1 MDLLIKKLKK
11 LDTFSTAFLYPVYF
25 LLGLYYPLFSFMRQT
40 FPAYMGQLIIFYH
53 ILLFMLL
60 LKNIMQKNSI
70 LDWIFLII
78 LLYLCRKSYQY
89 NFDFYN
95 IFGTLM
101 FLFCAKNIDLQKII
115 KLDLYIRIIR
125 SILFFTLP
133 FMGLMINEVN
143 IWIGGRTRTFFGW
156 THPNMMGL
164 DFLLLAMDI
173 MYLRKECKK
182 WYDCILYAVFI
193 IFLDRTANSR
203 TAEAIIAMLIVIH
216 LLSII
221 MQRNW
226 FHKMMV
232 LFTSGAFL
240 LCVGIPFVGTY
251 LYIRNP
257 EIFQKHY
264 GTFFSRI
271 NLTAWFYSR
280 NERLAFYGLPL
291 EDADCLDMLFAYIP
305 LHWGIAAF
313 IIITIAMIYGI
324 YKSAK
329 EKNTYFLILLFFCF
343 IYGCAET
350 AHIYPVYSYFSLLL
364 GYYIM
369 NRKPFSLH
377 IKGKTGLPARALKR
391 SIASI
396 RHVLSLYA
404 SNNIFS
410 IRP

>member
-1 MDLLIKKLKK
+1 MNLLIKKLKK

-40 FPAYMGQLIIFYH
+40 FPAYMGQLVIFYH

-143 IWIGGRTRTFFGW
+143 ILIGGRTRTFFGW

-203 TAEAIIAMLIVIH
+203 TAEAIIAMFIVIH
-216 LLSII
+216 LLSIVI
-221 MQRNW
+221 PKNW

-240 LCVGIPFVGTY
+240 LCVCIPFIGSY
-251 LYIRNP
+251 LYIRKP
-257 EIFQKHY
+257 ELFLQHY
-264 GTFFSRI
+264 GTMPARI
-271 NLTAWFYSR
+271 QLTTTFYLR
-280 NERLAFYGLPL
+280 NGGVGFYGFPI
-291 EDADCLDMLFAYIP
+291 EDEDCLDMMFSYIG

-313 IIITIAMIYGI
+313 IVIVAAITYAI
-324 YKSAK
+324 YKASS
-329 EKNTYFLILLFFCF
+329 EQNTIFLVLLFSFLV
-343 IYGCAET
+343 YGWAEV
-350 AHIYPVYSYFSLLL
+350 APIYPVYSYFSLLL

-369 NRKPFSLH
+369 NRKPFSLY
-377 IKGKTGLPARALKR
+377 IK
-391 SIASI
+391 
-396 RHVLSLYA
+396 
-404 SNNIFS
+404 
-410 IRP
+410 

>member
-1 MDLLIKKLKK
+1 MDLLIEKLKK
-11 LDTFSTAFLYPVYF
+11 LDTFSTAFLYPIYF

-40 FPAYMGQLIIFYH
+40 FPSYMGQLVIFYH

-60 LKNIMQKNSI
+60 LKNILQKNSI

-95 IFGTLM
+95 IFGTMM
-101 FLFCAKNIDLQKII
+101 FLFCAKNIDLHKII

-143 IWIGGRTRTFFGW
+143 VWIGGRTRTFFGW

-203 TAEAIIAMLIVIH
+203 TAEAIIAMLIAIH
-216 LLSII
+216 LLSIVI
-221 MQRNW
+221 PKNW

-240 LCVGIPFVGTY
+240 LCVCIPFIGSY
-251 LYIRNP
+251 LYIRKP
-257 EIFQKHY
+257 ELFLQHY
-264 GTFFSRI
+264 GTMISRI
-271 NLTAWFYSR
+271 QLTTTFYLR
-280 NERLAFYGLPL
+280 NGGFGFYGFPI
-291 EDADCLDMLFAYIP
+291 EDQDCLDMMFSYIG

-313 IIITIAMIYGI
+313 IIISSAIIYAI
-324 YKSAK
+324 YKAAR
-329 EKNTYFLILLFFCF
+329 EQHTGFLILLFFLL

-369 NRKPFSLH
+369 NRKPFY
-377 IKGKTGLPARALKR
+377 LPLKDK
-391 SIASI
+391 II
-396 RHVLSLYA
+396 HLKK
-404 SNNIFS
+404 
-410 IRP
+410 

>member
-1 MDLLIKKLKK
+1 MNLLIETLQKRDK
-11 LDTFSTAFLYPVYF
+11 FSSALLYPVYF
-25 LLGLYYPLFSFMRQT
+25 LLGLYYPLFSFMRKT
-40 FPAYMGQLIIFYH
+40 FPAYMGQLVIFYH

-143 IWIGGRTRTFFGW
+143 ILIGGRTRTFFGW

-203 TAEAIIAMLIVIH
+203 TAEAIIAMFIVIH
-216 LLSII
+216 LLSIVI
-221 MQRNW
+221 PKNW

-240 LCVGIPFVGTY
+240 LCVCIPFIGSY
-251 LYIRNP
+251 LYIRKP
-257 EIFQKHY
+257 ELFLQHY
-264 GTFFSRI
+264 GTMPARI
-271 NLTAWFYSR
+271 QLTTTFYLR
-280 NERLAFYGLPL
+280 NGGVGFYGFPI
-291 EDADCLDMLFAYIP
+291 EDEDCLDMMFSYIG

-313 IIITIAMIYGI
+313 IIIVAAITYAI
-324 YKSAK
+324 YKASS
-329 EKNTYFLILLFFCF
+329 EQNTIFLVLLFSFLV
-343 IYGCAET
+343 YGWAEV
-350 AHIYPVYSYFSLLL
+350 APIYPVYSYFSLLL

-369 NRKPFSLH
+369 NRKPFSLY
-377 IKGKTGLPARALKR
+377 IK
-391 SIASI
+391 
-396 RHVLSLYA
+396 
-404 SNNIFS
+404 
-410 IRP
+410 

>member
-1 MDLLIKKLKK
+1 MNLLIKKLKK
-11 LDTFSTAFLYPVYF
+11 LDTFSTAFLYPIYF

-40 FPAYMGQLIIFYH
+40 FPAYMGQLVIFYH

-143 IWIGGRTRTFFGW
+143 ILIGGRTRTFFGW

-203 TAEAIIAMLIVIH
+203 TAEAIIAMLIAIH
-216 LLSII
+216 LLSIVI
-221 MQRNW
+221 PKNW

-240 LCVGIPFVGTY
+240 LCVCIPFIGSY
-251 LYIRNP
+251 LYIRKP
-257 EIFQKHY
+257 ELFLQHY
-264 GTFFSRI
+264 GTMISRI
-271 NLTAWFYSR
+271 QLTTTFYLR
-280 NERLAFYGLPL
+280 NGGVGFYGFPI
-291 EDADCLDMLFAYIP
+291 EDEDCLDMMFSYIG

-313 IIITIAMIYGI
+313 IIIVAAITYAI
-324 YKSAK
+324 YKASS
-329 EKNTYFLILLFFCF
+329 EQNTIFLVLLFSFLV
-343 IYGCAET
+343 YGLAEV
-350 AHIYPVYSYFSLLL
+350 APIYPVYSYFSLLL

-377 IKGKTGLPARALKR
+377 IKGKA
-391 SIASI
+391 IA
-396 RHVLSLYA
+396 
-404 SNNIFS
+404 F
-410 IRP
+410 

>member
-1 MDLLIKKLKK
+1 MNILIEKLKQRNA
-11 LDTFSTAFLYPVYF
+11 FSTTFLYIIYF
-25 LLGLYYPLFSFMRQT
+25 LLGMYYPLFSFMRQT
-40 FPAYMGQLIIFYH
+40 VPQYWGQVTLFYH
-53 ILLFMLL
+53 ILLILL
-60 LKNIMQKNSI
+60 LVKVIIQGNSI
-70 LDWIFLII
+70 LDWIFLIV
-78 LLYLCRKSYQY
+78 LLYICYKSYQY
-89 NFDFYN
+89 NYDFYN
-95 IFGTLM
+95 IFGTMM
-101 FLFCAKNIDLQKII
+101 FLCCAKNIEIKKIV
-115 KLDLYIRIIR
+115 KLDLYIRIVR
-125 SILFFTLP
+125 SVLFLTLP
-133 FMGLMINEVN
+133 FMGLMINKINV
-143 IWIGGRTRTFFGW
+143 WIGGRTRTFFGW
-156 THPNMMGL
+156 THANMMGL

-182 WYDCILYAVFI
+182 WYDCILYAGFI
-193 IFLDRTANSR
+193 IFLDLTANSR
-203 TAEAIIAMLIVIH
+203 TAEAVIAMLIVIH
-216 LLSII
+216 LLSIV

-226 FHKMMV
+226 FHKMMM

-240 LCVGIPFVGTY
+240 LCIGIPFVGTY

-305 LHWGIAAF
+305 LHWGIAVF

-329 EKNTYFLILLFFCF
+329 EKNTYFLILLFFCL

-369 NRKPFSLH
+369 NRKPFY
-377 IKGKTGLPARALKR
+377 LPLKDK
-391 SIASI
+391 II
-396 RHVLSLYA
+396 HLKK
-404 SNNIFS
+404 
-410 IRP
+410 

>member
-1 MDLLIKKLKK
+1 MNLLIKKLKK

-40 FPAYMGQLIIFYH
+40 FPAYMGQLVIFYH

-143 IWIGGRTRTFFGW
+143 ILIGGRTRTFFGW

-203 TAEAIIAMLIVIH
+203 TAEAIIAMFIVIH
-216 LLSII
+216 LLSIVI
-221 MQRNW
+221 PKNW

-240 LCVGIPFVGTY
+240 LCVCIPFIGSY
-251 LYIRNP
+251 LYIRKP
-257 EIFQKHY
+257 ELFLQHY
-264 GTFFSRI
+264 GTMSARI
-271 NLTAWFYSR
+271 QLTTTFYLR
-280 NERLAFYGLPL
+280 NGGVGFYGFPI
-291 EDADCLDMLFAYIP
+291 EDQDCLDMMFSYIG

-313 IIITIAMIYGI
+313 IIIVAAITYAI
-324 YKSAK
+324 YKAAREQHTS
-329 EKNTYFLILLFFCF
+329 FLILLFFLL

-369 NRKPFSLH
+369 NRKPFY
-377 IKGKTGLPARALKR
+377 LPLKDK
-391 SIASI
+391 II
-396 RHVLSLYA
+396 H
-404 SNNIFS
+404 FKK
-410 IRP
+410 

>member
-1 MDLLIKKLKK
+1 MNLLIKKLKK

-40 FPAYMGQLIIFYH
+40 FPAYMGQLVIFYH

-143 IWIGGRTRTFFGW
+143 ILIGGRTRTFFGW

-193 IFLDRTANSR
+193 IFLDRTANSI
-203 TAEAIIAMLIVIH
+203 TAEAIIAMFIVIH
-216 LLSII
+216 LLSIVI
-221 MQRNW
+221 PKNW

-240 LCVGIPFVGTY
+240 LCVCIPFIGSY
-251 LYIRNP
+251 LYIRKP
-257 EIFQKHY
+257 ELFLQHY
-264 GTFFSRI
+264 GTMPARI
-271 NLTAWFYSR
+271 QLTTTFYLR
-280 NERLAFYGLPL
+280 NGGVGFYGFPI
-291 EDADCLDMLFAYIP
+291 EDEDCLDMMFSYIG

-313 IIITIAMIYGI
+313 IIIVAAITYAI
-324 YKSAK
+324 YKASS
-329 EKNTYFLILLFFCF
+329 EQNTIFLVLLFSFLV
-343 IYGCAET
+343 YGWAEV
-350 AHIYPVYSYFSLLL
+350 APIYPVYSYFSLLL

-369 NRKPFSLH
+369 NRKPFSLY
-377 IKGKTGLPARALKR
+377 IK
-391 SIASI
+391 
-396 RHVLSLYA
+396 
-404 SNNIFS
+404 
-410 IRP
+410 